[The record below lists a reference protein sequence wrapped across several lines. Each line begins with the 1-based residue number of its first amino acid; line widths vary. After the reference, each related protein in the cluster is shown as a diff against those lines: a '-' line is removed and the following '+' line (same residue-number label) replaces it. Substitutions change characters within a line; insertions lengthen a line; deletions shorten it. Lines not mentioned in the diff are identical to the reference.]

1 MTRIGNALVA
11 LAVSAAVLLSAA
23 AAGADTLDRALSL
36 ASEGRYPEARSVLDS
51 LLESEPG
58 DPQARLLH
66 GILRVQEGHRGEAI
80 AVFSG
85 LAQEHPDMFEAHNNL
100 AVLYVEE
107 DRLEE
112 ARAVLAAILE
122 RRPEAVGYRNLGDIY
137 EKLAHRAY
145 ARSREL
151 RGGRSG
157 EEDGGGDSGTRP
169 VETSDPAETESEVA
183 TPSEPGSGGEPP
195 SVPERPA
202 PAEAAVAAT
211 CLATGAF
218 RSMGAAEEARQWL
231 EEHGAEEARV
241 SGRTRERVKN
251 YRVYLPPFESRNAAD
266 KVLSELR
273 EEGVSDIAV
282 IAKGARKNAV
292 SLGIYAREA
301 NAARRVVGLEAL
313 GYEPVVEPNAMTVVE
328 LATVEARLD
337 GGFEELR
344 AAWASRFPHQEA
356 REVGCD

>member
-1 MTRIGNALVA
+1 MTRIAIALVA
-11 LAVSAAVLLSAA
+11 LAVSGAVLLSAA

-36 ASEGRYPEARSVLDS
+36 ASEGRYPEARRVLDS

-107 DRLEE
+107 GRLEE

-122 RRPEAVGYRNLGDIY
+122 RRPQAVGYRNLGDIY

-151 RGGRSG
+151 RGGG
-157 EEDGGGDSGTRP
+157 PGNENVDDPGTGP
-169 VETSDPAETESEVA
+169 VETSDPVESESEVA

-218 RSMGAAEEARQWL
+218 RGMGTAEEARQWL

-241 SGRTRERVKN
+241 SRRTRERVKN
-251 YRVYLPPFESRNAAD
+251 YRVYLPPFESRKAAD

-282 IAKGARKNAV
+282 VAKGARKNAV

-313 GYEPVVEPNAMTVVE
+313 GYEPVVEPNTMAVVE
-328 LATVEARLD
+328 FATVEARLD

-344 AAWASRFPHQEA
+344 AAWASRFPDQEV

>member
-66 GILRVQEGHRGEAI
+66 GILRVQEGRRGEAI

-85 LAQEHPDMFEAHNNL
+85 LAHEHPDMFEAHNNL

-107 DRLEE
+107 GRLEE

-122 RRPEAVGYRNLGDIY
+122 RRPAAVGYRNLGDIY

-151 RGGRSG
+151 RGGEPG
-157 EEDGGGDSGTRP
+157 NEDVDDPGTGP
-169 VETSDPAETESEVA
+169 VETSDPVETESEVA

-218 RSMGAAEEARQWL
+218 RGMGEAEEARRWL

-241 SGRTRERVKN
+241 SRRTRERVKN
-251 YRVYLPPFESRNAAD
+251 YRVYLPPFESRKAAD

-301 NAARRVVGLEAL
+301 NAARRVVRLEAL
-313 GYEPVVEPNAMTVVE
+313 GYGPVVEPNAMTVVE

-344 AAWASRFPHQEA
+344 AAWASRFPDQEA

>member
-1 MTRIGNALVA
+1 MTRIGNALAA

-51 LLESEPG
+51 LLEG

-66 GILRVQEGHRGEAI
+66 GILRVQEGRRSEAI

-107 DRLEE
+107 GRLEE

-137 EKLAHRAY
+137 EKLARRAY

-151 RGGRSG
+151 RGGG
-157 EEDGGGDSGTRP
+157 PGNEDVDDPGTGP

-218 RSMGAAEEARQWL
+218 RSMDTAEEARQWL

-251 YRVYLPPFESRNAAD
+251 YRVYLPPFESRKAAEAA
-266 KVLSELR
+266 LAELR

-301 NAARRVVGLEAL
+301 NAARRVVRLEAL
-313 GYEPVVEPNAMTVVE
+313 GYEPVVEPNTTAVVE

-344 AAWASRFPHQEA
+344 AAWASRFPDQEV

>member
-11 LAVSAAVLLSAA
+11 LAVAAAVLLSAA

-80 AVFSG
+80 TVFSG

-107 DRLEE
+107 GRLEE

-137 EKLAHRAY
+137 EKLARHAY

-151 RGGRSG
+151 RGGGPSN
-157 EEDGGGDSGTRP
+157 EDVDDPGTRP

-241 SGRTRERVKN
+241 SGRTRERVKD
-251 YRVYLPPFESRNAAD
+251 YRVYLPPFESRKAAD

-273 EEGVSDIAV
+273 EEGVIDIAV

-301 NAARRVVGLEAL
+301 NAARRVVRLEAL
-313 GYEPVVEPNAMTVVE
+313 GYEPVVEPNTMAVVE

-344 AAWASRFPHQEA
+344 AAWASRFPDQEV

>member
-51 LLESEPG
+51 ILESEPG

-80 AVFSG
+80 TVFSG

-107 DRLEE
+107 GRLEE

-122 RRPEAVGYRNLGDIY
+122 RRPVAVGYRNLGDIY

-151 RGGRSG
+151 RGGG
-157 EEDGGGDSGTRP
+157 PGNEDVDDPGTGP

-218 RSMGAAEEARQWL
+218 RGMGEAEEARQWL

-241 SGRTRERVKN
+241 SRRTRERVKD
-251 YRVYLPPFESRNAAD
+251 YRVYLPPFESRKAAD

-313 GYEPVVEPNAMTVVE
+313 GYEPVVEPNTTAVVE

-344 AAWASRFPHQEA
+344 AAWASRFPDQEV

>member
-1 MTRIGNALVA
+1 MTRIGNALAA

-51 LLESEPG
+51 LLEGEPG

-66 GILRVQEGHRGEAI
+66 GILRVQEGRRSEAI

-107 DRLEE
+107 GRLEE

-151 RGGRSG
+151 RGGG
-157 EEDGGGDSGTRP
+157 PGNEDVDDPGTGP

-218 RSMGAAEEARQWL
+218 RSMDTAEEARQWL

-251 YRVYLPPFESRNAAD
+251 YRVYLPPFESRKAAEAA
-266 KVLSELR
+266 LAELR

-301 NAARRVVGLEAL
+301 NAARRVVRLEAL
-313 GYEPVVEPNAMTVVE
+313 GYEPVVEPNTMAVVE

-344 AAWASRFPHQEA
+344 AAWASRFPDQEV